1 MDSKVAGE
9 RKKEPKREKKET
21 KVSHWGLKR
30 QRVRRKETQNKNS
43 TSAKIKKKTSEIES
57 GSKSERRE
65 ERETKI
71 IKYKNKVREK

>member
-1 MDSKVAGE
+1 M
-9 RKKEPKREKKET
+9 RK
-21 KVSHWGLKR
+21 LK
-30 QRVRRKETQNKNS
+30 
-43 TSAKIKKKTSEIES
+43 KKKTGEIES